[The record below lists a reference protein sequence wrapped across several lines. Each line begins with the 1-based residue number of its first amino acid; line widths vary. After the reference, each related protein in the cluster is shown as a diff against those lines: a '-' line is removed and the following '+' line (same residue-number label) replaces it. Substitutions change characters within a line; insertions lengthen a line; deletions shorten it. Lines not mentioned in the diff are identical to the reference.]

1 MATNSRISTF
11 YHKKRVYELMSQG
24 VCELLKRAS
33 EHDNSKLVTPEK
45 ELFDE
50 YSLELRKSTYGD
62 QEYNEFL
69 LKLDSAI
76 KHHYENNSHHPE
88 HYENGIND
96 FDLFDLFEMF
106 FDWKASS
113 ERHDDGNIYKSIE
126 INKDRFSMT
135 EQLCQI
141 FKNTAKNLK
150 F

>member
-1 MATNSRISTF
+1 
-11 YHKKRVYELMSQG
+11 MSQG

>member
-1 MATNSRISTF
+1 MATDSRISTF

-96 FDLFDLFEMF
+96 FDLSPLLIYSQTRMSDNDEILE
-106 FDWKASS
+106 AVLPSS
-113 ERHDDGNIYKSIE
+113 
-126 INKDRFSMT
+126 F
-135 EQLCQI
+135 
-141 FKNTAKNLK
+141 
-150 F
+150 

>member
-1 MATNSRISTF
+1 MKTDSRISTF

-33 EHDNSKLVTPEK
+33 EHDNSKLVSPER

-50 YSLELRKSTYGD
+50 YSSELRKSSYGD

-69 LKLDSAI
+69 QKLDSAI
-76 KHHYENNSHHPE
+76 KHHYEINSHHPE
-88 HYENGIND
+88 HYKNGLND
-96 FDLFDLFEMF
+96 FDLFDIFEMF

>member
-1 MATNSRISTF
+1 
-11 YHKKRVYELMSQG
+11 MSQG
-24 VCELLKRAS
+24 VSELLKRAS
-33 EHDNSKLVTPEK
+33 EHDNSKLVSPER

-50 YSLELRKSTYGD
+50 YSSELRKSSYGD

-69 LKLDSAI
+69 QKLDSAI
-76 KHHYENNSHHPE
+76 KHHYEINSHHPE
-88 HYENGIND
+88 HYKNGLND

-141 FKNTAKNLK
+141 FKNTAKNLN